1 MQIMVMTLSE
11 RRKVVARK
19 FDCFAFIFREKR
31 ELREIKR
38 RLIKWNSN
46 KETLNFCHYCSNVVR
61 KSS

>member
-46 KETLNFCHYCSNVVR
+46 KETLGL
-61 KSS
+61 